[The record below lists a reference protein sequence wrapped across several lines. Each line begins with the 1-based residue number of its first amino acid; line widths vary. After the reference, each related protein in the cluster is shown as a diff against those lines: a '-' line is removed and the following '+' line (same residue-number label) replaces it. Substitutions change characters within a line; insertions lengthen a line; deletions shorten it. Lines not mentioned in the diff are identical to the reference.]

1 MGGGRTDSVS
11 KDLAGLDLRFRR
23 PLMSFFLRRIGHHA
37 EAEDLTQQVFL
48 RLSSAGMAEV
58 ENVDGFVFTIAANLL
73 RDRARTN
80 IRRREAVA
88 APPERGLVMQ
98 LTREQMEERSP
109 ERVLL
114 ARESLTRVLACLDE
128 LGEKTRDIFILFRL
142 ENMKQKDI
150 AALYGIGQSTVE
162 KHVMKATL
170 HLAVRFG
177 PSAADPDLTSGG
189 RRR

>member
-1 MGGGRTDSVS
+1 MAGGRADPGRE
-11 KDLAGLDLRFRR
+11 DLARLDLRFRR

-48 RLSSAGMAEV
+48 RLSSATMAEV

-73 RDRARTN
+73 RDRARAN
-80 IRRREAVA
+80 LRRREALA

-114 ARESLTRVLACLDE
+114 ARESLSNVLACLDE

-162 KHVMKATL
+162 KHVMKAAL

-177 PSAADPDLTSGG
+177 TAGAGPDASGG